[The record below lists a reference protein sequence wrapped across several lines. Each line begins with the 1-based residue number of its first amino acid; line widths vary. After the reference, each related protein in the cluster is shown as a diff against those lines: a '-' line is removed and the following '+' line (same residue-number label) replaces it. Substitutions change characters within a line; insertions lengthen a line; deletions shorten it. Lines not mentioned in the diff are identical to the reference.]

1 MQLLCK
7 QKIAS
12 SSLVDSTMKENTK
25 DNVTDWEKIHQ
36 EVFQKLDDLDEEVS
50 KERLIDES
58 VKIRRKYTEEE
69 LLALAEMIRRA

>member
-1 MQLLCK
+1 
-7 QKIAS
+7 
-12 SSLVDSTMKENTK
+12 MKENTK